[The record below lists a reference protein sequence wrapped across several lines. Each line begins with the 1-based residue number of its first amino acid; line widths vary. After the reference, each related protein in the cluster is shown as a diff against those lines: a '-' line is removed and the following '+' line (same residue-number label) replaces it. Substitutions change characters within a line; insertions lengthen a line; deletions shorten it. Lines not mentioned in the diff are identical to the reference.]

1 MAGGDGSMAAGGD
14 GPSGSGGGGA
24 MVSSG
29 DSPSTGG
36 DGDAMADGGEDDPEY
51 VLGNNG
57 VG

>member
-1 MAGGDGSMAAGGD
+1 MAGGGGSMAAGGD